1 MQPVDVL
8 VASLTKPNFDGRVL
22 AALKQL
28 SDCGAIRVLDAVAI
42 QMAEDRSISRL
53 VLDGEFWDER
63 ALGFTRADGPGL
75 LDNASLKEFTIGMEP
90 GEAAVAL
97 AIENTWI
104 GVVRGALS
112 AVGADMAIDA
122 RMASRD
128 AHEAF
133 GAGAWAE

>member
-8 VASLTKPNFDGRVL
+8 VASLTNPNFDGRVL

-42 QMAEDRSISRL
+42 KMADDRSISRL
-53 VLDGEFWDER
+53 ELEGEYWDER
-63 ALGFTRADGPGL
+63 ALGFVRIDGPGL
-75 LDNASLKEFTIGMEP
+75 LDNSSFKEFTLGMEP

-104 GVVRGALS
+104 GVVRGALT

-122 RMASRD
+122 RMPAHES
-128 AHEAF
+128 HEAF
-133 GAGAWAE
+133 GSDAWAE